1 MKRIVSMIPERM
13 RLPLIVVLAW
23 DLVVYSGSRLVT
35 RGMIHYNM
43 SLALDG
49 QIPLIP
55 WTASIYLVCY
65 AFWVVN
71 YILAVR
77 QREPEAFRFVGAELL
92 AKTVSL
98 VFFLLLPTTM
108 IRPAVTGSGFWNDVM
123 RLIYRTDAADNLFP
137 SLHCMISWFCF
148 IGVRKNP
155 EIPRWYRVFSLVFA
169 LAVCVSTVT
178 TKQHVLVDIGA
189 GIALAELC
197 YWIAGT
203 RRFRRLLPSWAE
215 QK

>member
-77 QREPEAFRFVGAELL
+77 QDEGEAYRFIAAELL

-98 VFFLLLPTTM
+98 AFFLLLPTM
-108 IRPAVTGSGFWNDVM
+108 VVRPEITGTGFWNEVM
-123 RLIYRTDAADNLFP
+123 RAIYARDPADNLFP
-137 SLHCMISWFCF
+137 SLHCMMSWFCF

-155 EIPRWYRVFSLVFA
+155 AIPRWYRIFSFVFFVA
-169 LAVCVSTVT
+169 ICISTLT
-178 TKQHVLVDIGA
+178 TKQHVLVDTVAGA
-189 GIALAELC
+189 AIAELC
-197 YWIAGT
+197 FWIAGT
-203 RRFRRLLPSWAE
+203 GWFRRLLPSWMK

>member
-13 RLPLIVVLAW
+13 RLPLIVILAW
-23 DLVVYSGSRLVT
+23 DLIVYSGSRMVT
-35 RGMIHYNM
+35 WGMVHYNM
-43 SLALDG
+43 SLPLDG

-55 WTASIYLVCY
+55 WTAGIYMGCY
-65 AFWVVN
+65 VFWVVN

-203 RRFRRLLPSWAE
+203 RRFRRLLPSWMK

>member
-43 SLALDG
+43 SLPLDG

-137 SLHCMISWFCF
+137 SLHCMISWFCY

>member
-178 TKQHVLVDIGA
+178 TKQHVLVDTVAGA
-189 GIALAELC
+189 AIAELC
-197 YWIAGT
+197 FWIAGT

>member
-137 SLHCMISWFCF
+137 SLHCMISWFCY